1 MNNLYEEKIKY
12 IREAIKNRNNKIERH
27 LLLESYINL
36 DEEHLL
42 MDIISKYKSEYLMQK
57 SFFTYMGTLD
67 NLIKYCKDCSNYK
80 LIDLRNVLYEM
91 YHRNGQ
97 YYKNDI
103 NLLEKFNAALLDLIN
118 TVDDI
123 DNIKLQNLKFI
134 NNDINGYIE
143 ELKS

>member
-1 MNNLYEEKIKY
+1 
-12 IREAIKNRNNKIERH
+12 
-27 LLLESYINL
+27 
-36 DEEHLL
+36 
-42 MDIISKYKSEYLMQK
+42 
-57 SFFTYMGTLD
+57 
-67 NLIKYCKDCSNYK
+67 
-80 LIDLRNVLYEM
+80 M

>member
-1 MNNLYEEKIKY
+1 
-12 IREAIKNRNNKIERH
+12 
-27 LLLESYINL
+27 
-36 DEEHLL
+36 
-42 MDIISKYKSEYLMQK
+42 MQK
-57 SFFTYMGTLD
+57 SFFTYMGALD